1 MRFPDPLPLFAMMDR
16 SQRRTLVLFALLSL
30 YIVLQF
36 SWWAVLLLRKDQ
48 EVLDLAQQVRS
59 LGGAPGEHGDADR
72 GARMIMGEAVVVL
85 GLLIVLLF
93 LTFRAVKRD
102 LALARTQRNF
112 LLAVTHELRTPI
124 AAIKLQLQTLA
135 RDGLTA
141 AQQATLRATAVA
153 EADRLSLLTDK
164 VLMATKA
171 DDDLMPMELAYI
183 DVVESM
189 NAMIDRAR
197 GLIAKGHHIRY
208 LGPSSLLVNC
218 DEQALRSIADNL
230 VENAAKYAP
239 TGTTIT
245 VTVEDARD
253 HWRLLVSDEGP
264 GIASEDEPRIFEK
277 FYRGGSEETRSAKGT
292 GLGLY
297 IVHRLVTRLGGTIN
311 VRTGA
316 PVGSTF
322 TASFPKR

>member
-1 MRFPDPLPLFAMMDR
+1 MTDR

-36 SWWAVLLLRKDQ
+36 TWWAILLLRKEN
-48 EVLDLAQQVRS
+48 EVHQLASQVHS
-59 LGGAPGEHGDADR
+59 LGGSPGEHGDADR
-72 GARMIMGEAVVVL
+72 GARMIMGEAVVFLV
-85 GLLIVLLF
+85 LLIVLLF

-135 RDGLTA
+135 REGLRPD
-141 AQQATLRATAVA
+141 QQATLRATAVT

-171 DDDLMPMELAYI
+171 DDDVLPLELAMV
-183 DVVESM
+183 DVVGTM
-189 NAMIDRAR
+189 TGVIDRAR
-197 GLIAKGHHIRY
+197 THIARDHHIR
-208 LGPSSLLVNC
+208 LIGPDSLVVNC

-239 TGTTIT
+239 PGST
-245 VTVEDARD
+245 VTVSVDDQRD
-253 HWRLLVSDEGP
+253 QWRLLVSDEGP
-264 GIASEDEPRIFEK
+264 GIPSAEQQRIFEK

-297 IVHRLVTRLGGTIN
+297 IVQRLVTRLGGVIT
-311 VRTGA
+311 VRTGTDKGA
-316 PVGSTF
+316 TF
-322 TASFPKR
+322 AASFPKR

>member
-1 MRFPDPLPLFAMMDR
+1 
-16 SQRRTLVLFALLSL
+16 VLFALLSL

-48 EVLDLAQQVRS
+48 EVHQLAEQVQL
-59 LGGAPGEHGDADR
+59 LGGSPGDHGDAER
-72 GARMIMGEAVVVL
+72 GARMIMGEAVVFL
-85 GLLIVLLF
+85 TLLILLLV

-135 RDGLTA
+135 REGLKPD
-141 AQQATLRATAVA
+141 QQATLRATAVN
-153 EADRLSLLTDK
+153 EADRLALLTDK

-171 DDDLMPMELAYI
+171 DDDLMPLELAQV
-183 DVVESM
+183 DVLATLNGV
-189 NAMIDRAR
+189 IDRAR
-197 GLIAKGHHIRY
+197 THIARAHHIRSVVPGT
-208 LGPSSLLVNC
+208 LTVKS

-239 TGTTIT
+239 AGTTIT
-245 VTVEDARD
+245 MTVEDARD
-253 HWRLLVSDEGP
+253 HWRLQVSDEGP
-264 GIASEDEPRIFEK
+264 GIPGPEHQRIFEK

-297 IVHRLVTRLGGTIN
+297 IVHRLVTRLGGTIT

-316 PVGSTF
+316 DRGATF